1 MRAVPEGSSLL
12 IYLAALSVISSF
24 RVKVA
29 LQLVERESAFARP
42 AVFDECRLGSVR
54 IFEILEMLLDRLANV
69 ERHAA
74 ARPSGESLQSVV
86 GGLG

>member
-1 MRAVPEGSSLL
+1 MHAVAEGPSFL

-29 LQLVERESAFARP
+29 LQLVEREGAFARP
-42 AVFDECRLGSVR
+42 AVFDECHLGSVR
-54 IFEILEMLLDRLANV
+54 IFEILDMLLNHRADV

-74 ARPSGESLQSVV
+74 ARPSGEGLQPVV